1 MGNYRNFLNAIAYNR
16 LTTIPDIPDFK
27 LMVGSAENLNPLP
40 TLIYRDYYGE
50 EAKALIEPFKNM
62 PAEKVDPQLVGITY
76 TPDDFVNNT
85 IFLGQATAGGGL

>member
-1 MGNYRNFLNAIAYNR
+1 MGQYRQFLNNIAYER
-16 LTTIPDIPDFK
+16 LTTKADIPDFK
-27 LMVGSAENLNPLP
+27 LMVGSAENLTPLP
-40 TLIYRDYYGE
+40 TLIYRDYFGAD
-50 EAKALIEPFKNM
+50 AKALIEPFKKM

>member
-1 MGNYRNFLNAIAYNR
+1 MNGYRGILNRIAYNQ
-16 LTTIPDIPDFK
+16 LTLSPDIPDFK

-50 EAKALIEPFKNM
+50 QAKALIEPMKNLK
-62 PAEKVDPQLVGITY
+62 AEQVDPQLVGITY

-85 IFLGQATAGGGL
+85 IFLGDPVAGGGQ